1 WNRVYGSQGFL
12 QYQFVVPFGEE
23 AAFRRMVERLS
34 NAQCPSFVSVLKR
47 FGDGH
52 GLLSFPIPG
61 WTLTLDIPTG
71 MAGLGELLNELV
83 EAGAESV
90 VLAVRRPPVVE
101 AAADALRDR
110 GATVEVVAFDA
121 DDVNG
126 HTDFVDAQFDRI
138 GDLDLVLVAFGVL
151 GGDDVNVDH
160 EAALRLLHTNF
171 LGGASVLLA
180 VAARM
185 RHQGHG
191 AVGVLSSVA
200 GERVRKSNFV
210 YGASKAGLDGL
221 AQGLGDSLAGSGVDV
236 IVVRPGFVETKM
248 TTGLPAPPFSTT
260 P

>member
-1 WNRVYGSQGFL
+1 MLVLGGGSDIALATVDKLIDAGTK
-12 QYQFVVPFGEE
+12 
-23 AAFRRMVERLS
+23 S
-34 NAQCPSFVSVLKR
+34 VS
-47 FGDGH
+47 
-52 GLLSFPIPG
+52 
-61 WTLTLDIPTG
+61 
-71 MAGLGELLNELV
+71 
-83 EAGAESV
+83 
-90 VLAVRRPPVVE
+90 LAVRRPEAVE
-101 AAADALRDR
+101 AAAEALRGR
-110 GATVEVVAFDA
+110 GAAVDVVEFDA
-121 DDVNG
+121 DDVDG

-191 AVGVLSSVA
+191 AVVVLSSVA

-236 IVVRPGFVETKM
+236 IVVRPGFVHSKM
-248 TTGLPAPPFSTT
+248 TAGMEPPPFSTQPEAVATAIVDALRRRT
-260 P
+260 PMVWVPGTLRAVMAVARHLPRPIFRRLKF